1 MRYCIYEYMYLAY
14 IYTQIFEY
22 RKIIEKKHRI
32 IYQLAN
38 PNIFVFGIIH
48 GSRNIGEVLRQRLLL

>member
-1 MRYCIYEYMYLAY
+1 MYLAY